1 MLTTDLKI
9 AFNNALVLVKR
20 EKKKYVV
27 FHASTK
33 EIPLAKAGLCPIE
46 EFSDNLQYIARGN
59 KREMLIDCIIGY
71 NESTKS
77 VFVLKDKKKIHNML
91 FDKKIK

>member
-1 MLTTDLKI
+1 MLTTELKT
-9 AFNNALVLVKR
+9 AYNNAMALVKK

-27 FHASTK
+27 FHASSK
-33 EIPLAKAGLCPIE
+33 EIPLAEAGYCQIE
-46 EFSDNLQYIARGN
+46 QFNDNLQYIARGK
-59 KREMLIDCIIGY
+59 KREVLINCIIGY

-91 FDKKIK
+91 FNIKIK

>member
-9 AFNNALVLVKR
+9 AFNNARVLAKR

-27 FHASTK
+27 FHASTT
-33 EIPLAKAGLCPIE
+33 EIPLAKAGLCPFE
-46 EFSDNLQYIARGN
+46 EFNDNLQYVARGA
-59 KREMLIDCIIGY
+59 KREVLIDSIIGY